1 MQNQMYAKSVIVF
14 HHFKWPSEV
23 SYPVVP
29 NGKKKTL
36 MEKKKNKRQQ
46 KISMFFPVSE
56 LFFAIFWVL
65 GCLLMSPDYFQ

>member
-36 MEKKKNKRQQ
+36 MEKKKKQ
-46 KISMFFPVSE
+46 KATKNFH
-56 LFFAIFWVL
+56 VL
-65 GCLLMSPDYFQ
+65 PCVRAFLCYFLGAGLSVNES